1 MKRKQGDSL
10 FDAEY
15 SVHPQLHK
23 RRRISDAA
31 QGRSSR
37 HRLTYQS
44 LRQLDQH
51 LEPFA
56 PLSLLNIS
64 STERVNDA
72 FDPVPLRSQSSRSTV
87 RTHSTSS
94 SRPTDA
100 QYRASNLFRANIYVD
115 VELPADVG
123 ARIEQILQKPVGEEG
138 RLSAIADKL
147 CSKSNELVRGSA
159 GEAEWIDAINLA
171 MDDLRC
177 NWMNDLT
184 PPVHNPP
191 PAIPRK
197 RNRQRDSIEPSNRN
211 TSGAAV
217 RYPSPRA
224 SAQTT
229 QSDPLRFPAE
239 RVEAAMVSTP
249 IFKLKAPRPDMCVDL
264 SDECLVEA
272 IEPLKGRNAAKT
284 LLADLQDNATLIS
297 NPLMTSLGLRF
308 LFLIV
313 EAKSGATGGNLYQA
327 QNQAA
332 VCGTA
337 ALRIL
342 QNLAELCVDTATASP
357 PDRAH
362 HAAEAALPLEHPL
375 TFSLATEGP
384 VHELWAHFGKP
395 MDGEF
400 CMACV
405 GLWRTTAASGARD
418 FMRHLAAILAWGTSE
433 FKEGVV
439 RALGSV

>member
-1 MKRKQGDSL
+1 MKRKQDESH
-10 FDAEY
+10 FEAEC

-23 RRRISDAA
+23 RRRIFDAA

-51 LEPFA
+51 PKPFA
-56 PLSLLNIS
+56 PLSLLNTS
-64 STERVNDA
+64 STDGVSDT
-72 FDPVPLRSQSSRSTV
+72 FDPAPLRSQPSRSTV
-87 RTHSTSS
+87 RTHSTSP

-100 QYRASNLFRANIYVD
+100 QYRASNLFRANISVD

-123 ARIEQILQKPVGEEG
+123 ARI
-138 RLSAIADKL
+138 D
-147 CSKSNELVRGSA
+147 KSNELVRGSA
-159 GEAEWIDAINLA
+159 GEAEWIDAIHVA

-177 NWMNDLT
+177 SG
-184 PPVHNPP
+184 V
-191 PAIPRK
+191 K
-197 RNRQRDSIEPSNRN
+197 YQRDSIEPSNGN
-211 TSGAAV
+211 TSGATV
-217 RYPSPRA
+217 RYPSPDA

-229 QSDPLRFPAE
+229 QSDPLRFSAE
-239 RVEAAMVSTP
+239 RVEAAMLSTP
-249 IFKLKAPRPDMCVDL
+249 IFKLKAPRPDMCVGL
-264 SDECLVEA
+264 SDEVLVEA
-272 IEPLKGRNAAKT
+272 IEPLKGRKAAKIF
-284 LLADLQDNATLIS
+284 LADLQDNATLIS
-297 NPLMTSLGLRF
+297 NPFVTSLGFRF
-308 LFLIV
+308 PFFIV

-332 VCGTA
+332 VGGAA

-342 QNLAELCVDTATASP
+342 QNFAELCVDTATASA

-384 VHELWAHFGKP
+384 VHELWAHIVKP
-395 MDGEF
+395 TDGEF
-400 CMACV
+400 CMVCV

-418 FMRHLAAILAWGTSE
+418 LMRHLVAILEWGTKE